1 VFSFQLNR
9 EQSISINNQGMKVN
23 LKLLIIILS
32 IEILYLFVMFFIL
45 LFSFFIYFG
54 SGAGA
59 ESQIA
64 ITSGKIANLVLI
76 LPPILYNVY
85 KIKTSHSEQKNI
97 VVNSYIMATFLYCA
111 FVFFMFKI
119 GFLNS

>member
-1 VFSFQLNR
+1 
-9 EQSISINNQGMKVN
+9 MKVN
-23 LKLLIIILS
+23 LKLLVIILS
-32 IEILYLFVMFFIL
+32 LEILYLFVMFFIL
-45 LFSFFIYFG
+45 LFSFFMYFG

-76 LPPILYNVY
+76 LPPILYNIY
-85 KIKTSHSEQKNI
+85 KIKTSHSEQKNR
-97 VVNSYIMATFLYCA
+97 VVKSYVMTTFLFCA

-119 GFLNS
+119 GFLSS

>member
-1 VFSFQLNR
+1 
-9 EQSISINNQGMKVN
+9 MKVN
-23 LKLLIIILS
+23 LKLLFIIIS

-45 LFSFFIYFG
+45 LISFFMYFG

-64 ITSGKIANLVLI
+64 ITSGKIANLILI

-85 KIKTSHSEQKNI
+85 KIKISHSEQKNI
-97 VVNSYIMATFLYCA
+97 VVNSYVMATFLYCA
-111 FVFFMFKI
+111 FVFFMFKT